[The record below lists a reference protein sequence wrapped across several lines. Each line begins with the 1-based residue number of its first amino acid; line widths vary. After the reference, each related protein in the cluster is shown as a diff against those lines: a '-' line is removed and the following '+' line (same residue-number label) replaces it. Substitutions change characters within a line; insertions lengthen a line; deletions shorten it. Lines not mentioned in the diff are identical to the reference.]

1 MVSEIQARPSYA
13 PSLGWVRRP
22 PPAARMLLPN
32 VRLHRVTST
41 IRDAGPWLGL
51 TAVIGVVDYVTP
63 SSYAFA
69 SIYFIPI
76 FPAAW
81 RSRAAGFVVAAAASL
96 AWITSDYVQRPV
108 SDPVAQAWNYA
119 TRIVVFALAVI
130 LASTLQREH
139 HRIGELDRQRRSLLT
154 LLEHE
159 VPGPL
164 RELATEL
171 RALPGVP
178 AETAGRL
185 IRRSEQLVFLSDDLA
200 SLGELEAS
208 GGLNLSKRPTNIVDL
223 IHELRAGA
231 VDRRHVV
238 LTVPV
243 VPVRLQ
249 VDPDRLRQALDAMFR
264 EVSESADSVSVDCRT
279 ERGTAVIS
287 IGSATMT
294 VPVGAATQVRSDDP
308 AVGARTQLAR
318 VLVAAHGGTL
328 FGAREALGRGQR
340 LIARLPI

>member
-1 MVSEIQARPSYA
+1 VGLRG
-13 PSLGWVRRP
+13 LR
-22 PPAARMLLPN
+22 
-32 VRLHRVTST
+32 ST
-41 IRDAGPWLGL
+41 IRDAAPWLGL
-51 TAVIGVVDYVTP
+51 TAFIGLLDYVTP

-81 RSRAAGFVVAAAASL
+81 RSRTVGFVVAAASSF
-96 AWITSDYVQRPV
+96 AWIASDYIQRPV
-108 SDPVAQAWNYA
+108 NDPLAMSWNYL
-119 TRIVVFALAVI
+119 TRIVVFILAVL
-130 LASTLQREH
+130 LASTLQREQ
-139 HRIGELDRQRRSLLT
+139 HRIAELDRQRRSLLT

-171 RALPGVP
+171 RGLTGIPEQA
-178 AETAGRL
+178 AERL
-185 IRRSEQLVFLSDDLA
+185 MKRVEQLVFLSDDLA

-208 GGLNLSKRPTNIVDL
+208 GLRLSKKTTNVVDMV
-223 IHELRAGA
+223 HELRAGA
-231 VDRRHVV
+231 SDRQHVV

-243 VPVRLQ
+243 APLRVNA
-249 VDPDRLRQALDAMFR
+249 DPDRLRQALDAMFR
-264 EVSESADSVSVDCRT
+264 EVSATSDSVSVDCRSDK
-279 ERGTAVIS
+279 GSAVIS

-294 VPVGAATQVRSDDP
+294 VPASAATPVRADDP

-328 FGAREALGRGQR
+328 SGAREAMGGGQR

>member
-1 MVSEIQARPSYA
+1 MGLRG
-13 PSLGWVRRP
+13 LR
-22 PPAARMLLPN
+22 
-32 VRLHRVTST
+32 ST
-41 IRDAGPWLGL
+41 IRDAAPWLGL
-51 TAVIGVVDYVTP
+51 TAFIGLLDYVTP

-81 RSRAAGFVVAAAASL
+81 RSRTVGFVVAAASSF
-96 AWITSDYVQRPV
+96 AWIASDYIQRPV
-108 SDPVAQAWNYA
+108 NDPLAMSWNYL
-119 TRIVVFALAVI
+119 TRIVVFILAVL
-130 LASTLQREH
+130 LASTLQREQ
-139 HRIGELDRQRRSLLT
+139 HRIAELDRQRRSLLT

-171 RALPGVP
+171 RGLTGIPEQA
-178 AETAGRL
+178 AERL
-185 IRRSEQLVFLSDDLA
+185 MKRVEQLVFLSDDLA

-208 GGLNLSKRPTNIVDL
+208 GLRLSKKTTNVVDMV
-223 IHELRAGA
+223 HELRAGA
-231 VDRRHVV
+231 SDRQHVV

-243 VPVRLQ
+243 APLRVNA
-249 VDPDRLRQALDAMFR
+249 DPDRLRQALDAMFR
-264 EVSESADSVSVDCRT
+264 EVSATSDSVSVDCRSDK
-279 ERGTAVIS
+279 GSAVIS

-294 VPVGAATQVRSDDP
+294 VPASAATPVRADDP

-328 FGAREALGRGQR
+328 SGAREAMGGGQR